1 VPSVGIK
8 ISQLSNAD
16 ISAIL
21 SDRDKTF
28 IEIEQTTLTEGTRS
42 RRLHIDNLKSFFV
55 DNISPQNV
63 GGVKTFTSIP
73 VLPNSD
79 PTNSNEATRKD
90 YVDRTSEEIAV
101 ALALALS

>member
-1 VPSVGIK
+1 MPSVGIK
-8 ISQLSNAD
+8 ISQLSDANIA
-16 ISAIL
+16 AIQ

-28 IEIEQTTLTEGTRS
+28 IEVEQITLTEGLRS
-42 RRLHIDNLKSFFV
+42 RRLHIDNLKTFFV

-73 VLPNSD
+73 ILPSSD
-79 PTNSNEATRKD
+79 PTNENEAARKD
-90 YVDRTSEEIAV
+90 YVDKTSEEIAV